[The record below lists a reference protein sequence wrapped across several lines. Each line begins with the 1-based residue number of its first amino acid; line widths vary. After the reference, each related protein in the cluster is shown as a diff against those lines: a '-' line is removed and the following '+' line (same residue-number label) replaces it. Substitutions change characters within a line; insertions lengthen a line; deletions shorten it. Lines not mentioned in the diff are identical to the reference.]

1 VLRFPQYHLPVQN
14 KVHLFINTLKK
25 KTIGKGKFFFFFCG
39 VGGGGGV
46 KTERLSNELPSTTI
60 VKEMKVQKRHPGKF
74 FLKKKLLR
82 KGKFEIN

>member
-1 VLRFPQYHLPVQN
+1 
-14 KVHLFINTLKK
+14 
-25 KTIGKGKFFFFFCG
+25 
-39 VGGGGGV
+39 VGWGGGGV